1 MTPTTLIKALV
12 AAGLGS
18 RRAMAQAIKEE
29 RVKVNG
35 SLANSFSQPV
45 TPTVDRLTLDNK
57 PVKPGVAE
65 CVYLLLNKPVGV
77 LSTTH
82 DEQGRP
88 TVISLLS
95 LAYRKIGLHPVG
107 RLDQDSRG
115 LILLTN
121 DGDLTY
127 RLTHPRFEKEKEYLI
142 RLDHPLSNDAR
153 LRFEKGIELTDGL
166 TRPLKLQVD
175 QADLSAYKVIL
186 HEGRKRQL
194 RRMFQN
200 LGYNVCDLTRVRLG
214 SLELGSLP
222 EGKSRL
228 LTAGEVSALRKTAE

>member
-153 LRFEKGIELTDGL
+153 LRFEKGIELT
-166 TRPLKLQVD
+166 
-175 QADLSAYKVIL
+175 YKVIL